1 MIDAVV
7 AAQQAAQHGSEV
19 SDTVKFVVTVAS
31 VLLAALAIW
40 VNGYRADRAR
50 RRELYAEA
58 WEVVVEYKEF
68 AFAVR
73 RRDADHPAAERVRI
87 TTAMG
92 AVQARL
98 AKSEALVSNERSKDL
113 ASKYSELVAQTRR
126 VAGGIVRDSWNSPPI
141 RSDSEI
147 HAPEIQNQLFELSAP
162 EKAFHGAVRDDLAWW
177 RVVRANRS

>member
-1 MIDAVV
+1 MIDIVF
-7 AAQQAAQHGSEV
+7 AAKQAATQDPEV
-19 SDTVKFVVTVAS
+19 SDTVKFVVTVSS
-31 VLLAALAIW
+31 VLIAALAIW
-40 VNGYRADRAR
+40 VNGYRGDRAR

-73 RRDADHPAAERVRI
+73 RRDADHPASERVRI

-98 AKSEALVSNERSKDL
+98 AKSEALVSNERSEDV
-113 ASKYSELVAQTRR
+113 ASKYTELVAQTRK

-147 HAPEIQNQLFELSAP
+147 HAPEIQKQLSDLASP
-162 EKAFHGAVRDDLAWW
+162 EKEFHGAVRDDLAWW